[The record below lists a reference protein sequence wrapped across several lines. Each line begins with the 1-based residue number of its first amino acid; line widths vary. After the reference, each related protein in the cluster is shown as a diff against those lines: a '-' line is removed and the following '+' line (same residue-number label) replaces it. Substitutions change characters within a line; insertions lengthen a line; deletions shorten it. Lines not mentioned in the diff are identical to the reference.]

1 MADGQVTFESRM
13 LIDGKLVDGEA
24 GTFVNI
30 NPANGEVLGEVADAS
45 KGDIL
50 RAIDAARRA
59 FDETDWSTNGE
70 LRKRCL
76 LQLHEA
82 IESEREELREE
93 LILEVGAPRAVTYGP
108 QLDAPLKDGLK
119 YPARLID
126 EFPWE
131 TDLGDKVVSVTGVN
145 TRRKVWHEP
154 VGVVGAIVPW
164 NFPFEVT
171 INKLGQALATGNTV
185 VLKPAPN
192 TPFNATRLGRLIA
205 EKTDFPAGV
214 VNVATASDH
223 FVGEE
228 LTISPKVDMISFTGS
243 TTVGKRIMEKG
254 AATMKRLFL
263 ELGGKSATIVLDDA
277 DFNTACLIG
286 IGPLMHAGQGCA
298 APTRMLLPRSRYD
311 EGVAILKA
319 IYENMKAADPQKPDT
334 ICGPVI
340 SGKQQ
345 SRILGYI
352 RKGVDEGA
360 TLLVGS
366 TEPPEEFDKGFWVS
380 PTLFTDVDNAMTIAQ
395 EEIFG
400 PVLAVIPY
408 ADTEDAIRIANDS
421 VYGLAGN
428 VMSGSLHRSLAVARR
443 LRAGFIGLNGTAG
456 YGADT
461 PFGGYKDSGVGRQ
474 NGIEGFR
481 QYTEVK
487 SVAYPADQHLRKEQ

>member
-1 MADGQVTFESRM
+1 MAEPKAPYEARM
-13 LIDGKLVDGEA
+13 MIDGKLVDGEA
-24 GTFVNI
+24 GTFTNI
-30 NPANGEVLGEVADAS
+30 NPANEDVLGEVADAS
-45 KGDIL
+45 AADMH
-50 RAIDAARRA
+50 RAIDAARRS
-59 FDETDWSTNGE
+59 FDETDWSTNHQ

-76 LQLHEA
+76 EQLHEA
-82 IESEREELREE
+82 IESELEELREE
-93 LILEVGAPRAVTYGP
+93 LIREVGCPRAVTHGP
-108 QLDAPLKDGLK
+108 QLDAPLQDGLK
-119 YPARLID
+119 YPAKLI
-126 EFPWE
+126 ETFPWE
-131 TDLGDKVVSVTGVN
+131 TDLGDAFVSLTGRM

-171 INKLGQALATGNTV
+171 INKLAQALATGNTV

-205 EKTDFPAGV
+205 EKTDIPAGV
-214 VNVATASDH
+214 VNVVTASDH

-228 LTISPKVDMISFTGS
+228 LTLSPKVDMISFTGS
-243 TTVGKRIMEKG
+243 TVVGKRIMEKG

-263 ELGGKSATIVLDDA
+263 ELGGKSATIVLEDA

-311 EGVAILKA
+311 EGVTILKG
-319 IYENMKAADPQKPDT
+319 IYENMAAGDPQDPGT

-345 SRILGYI
+345 ERILGYI

-360 TLLVGS
+360 TMLVGS
-366 TEPPEEFDKGFWVS
+366 TEAPKQFDKGFWVS

-400 PVLAVIPY
+400 PVLVVIPY
-408 ADTEDAIRIANDS
+408 EDEEDAIRIANDS

-428 VMSGSLHRSLAVARR
+428 VMSSSLDRSLAVARR

-456 YGADT
+456 YGADV

-474 NGIEGFR
+474 NGLVGFS

-487 SVAYPADQHLRKEQ
+487 SVSYPADE